1 MAVQTLATQLRYVE
15 DAHDVLG
22 LTYRQIASAV
32 GADESTLHRWRAGDS
47 SPRSIFLSRMDALR
61 EFQQELLETMDS
73 GAARAWLQTAVP
85 ALDGRTPFELLEQGR
100 IEPLTRLLIRLNLGT
115 ST

>member
-1 MAVQTLATQLRYVE
+1 MAVQTLAPQLRYVE

-22 LTYRQIASAV
+22 LTYRQLAAAL
-32 GADESTLHRWRAGDS
+32 GADESTLHRWRAGES
-47 SPRSIFLSRMDALR
+47 APRSIFLSRMDALR
-61 EFQQELLETMDS
+61 ELQQEMLEAMSSEAARTWLETPVPALEGRRPSDLLET
-73 GAARAWLQTAVP
+73 
-85 ALDGRTPFELLEQGR
+85 GR

>member
-22 LTYRQIASAV
+22 LTYRQIAAAV
-32 GADESTLHRWRAGDS
+32 GADESTLHRWRSGDS
-47 SPRSIFLSRMDALR
+47 APRSIFLSRMDALR
-61 EFQQELLETMDS
+61 EFQQELLETMHAD
-73 GAARAWLQTAVP
+73 AARTWLQTPVP
-85 ALDGRTPFELLEQGR
+85 ALDGRAPAALLEEGR
-100 IEPLTRLLIRLNLGT
+100 IEPLTRLLIRLNVGT

>member
-1 MAVQTLATQLRYVE
+1 MAVRSLASQLRYVE

-22 LTYRQIASAV
+22 LTYRQIAAAM

-47 SPRSIFLSRMDALR
+47 APRSIFLSRMDALR
-61 EFQQELLETMDS
+61 EFQQELLETMS
-73 GAARAWLQTAVP
+73 PVAARAWLQQPAP
-85 ALDGRTPFELLEQGR
+85 ALDSRSPAELLDEGR

-115 ST
+115 PT

>member
-1 MAVQTLATQLRYVE
+1 MAVHTLASQLRYVE

-22 LTYRQIASAV
+22 LTYRQLAGAV
-32 GADESTLHRWRAGDS
+32 GADESTLHRWRAGES
-47 SPRSIFLSRMDALR
+47 APRSVFLSRMDALR
-61 EFQQELLETMDS
+61 EFQQELLETMDRDS
-73 GAARAWLQTAVP
+73 ARAWLQTPVP
-85 ALDGRTPFELLEQGR
+85 ALDDRRPAELLQAGR